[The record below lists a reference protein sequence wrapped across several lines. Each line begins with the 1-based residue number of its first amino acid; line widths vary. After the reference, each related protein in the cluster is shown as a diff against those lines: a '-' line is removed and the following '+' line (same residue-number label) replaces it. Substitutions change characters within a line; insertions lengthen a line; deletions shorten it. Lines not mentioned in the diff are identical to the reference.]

1 MNETFTDDTQRYLEL
16 EIEDVVNVIDTGGGG
31 GGGDKPSANE
41 IALIERT
48 LTKADYPTITK
59 IGAFAFARCSLTK
72 VNFPEVTELADCAF
86 YVCDMPTTFSF
97 PKVLT
102 LGEEVFSCNDT
113 ITEITQENF
122 PLLTVLN
129 AQCFKE
135 MLALEK
141 VDFTKVT
148 KIEEKVFKKCVA
160 LQTLI
165 LRNDKMVTLEG
176 EEIFSDTPIEQGTG
190 SIYVPDALVDTYT
203 ADTNWSTYASVIK
216 PLSEYAG

>member
-59 IGAFAFARCSLTK
+59 IGPFAFVGCPLTEI
-72 VNFPEVTELADCAF
+72 NFPEVTDIADYAF

-102 LGEEVFSCNDT
+102 LGEEVFSYNDT

-148 KIEEKVFKKCVA
+148 KIEEKVFKKCEA
-160 LQTLI
+160 LLTLI

-176 EEIFSDTPIEQGTG
+176 TETFRDTLIEQGTG
-190 SIYVPDALVDTYT
+190 SIYVPDALVDTYK
-203 ADTNWSTYASVIK
+203 ADASWSSYASVIK

>member
-41 IALIERT
+41 ILLIERT
-48 LTKADYPTITK
+48 ITKANYPTITK
-59 IGAFAFARCSLTK
+59 IGAFAFGGCSLTEI
-72 VNFPEVTELADCAF
+72 NFPEVTELSDCAF
-86 YVCDMPTTFSF
+86 FMSDMPSTFSF

-102 LGEEVFSCNDT
+102 LGEEVFSYNDT
-113 ITEITQENF
+113 VTEITQENF
-122 PLLTVLN
+122 PLLSVLSS
-129 AQCFKE
+129 QCFKE
-135 MLALEK
+135 MFALK
-141 VDFTKVT
+141 KADFTKVT
-148 KIEEKVFKKCVA
+148 KIEEKVFKKCEA

-176 EEIFSDTPIEQGTG
+176 EEIFNDTPIEQGTG